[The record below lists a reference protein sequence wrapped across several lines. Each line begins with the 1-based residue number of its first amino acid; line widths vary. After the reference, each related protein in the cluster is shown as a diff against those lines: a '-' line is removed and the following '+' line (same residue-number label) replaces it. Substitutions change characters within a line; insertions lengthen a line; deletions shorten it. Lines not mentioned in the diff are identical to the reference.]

1 MRVELYPI
9 PYQFIT
15 VNIPRHPLR
24 INVGF
29 IVNAQI
35 GYYRDI
41 HFDFPH
47 IKLDNDLEVD
57 QFSGAVRVSR
67 TPQGVFV
74 LCEFSAR
81 ITMECDRCLDEIT
94 HTLKTEFSDLY
105 AFNHHLTTESDLIL
119 RDDGDIDLE
128 PLVREYLVL
137 EIPIS
142 ALCREDCK
150 GLCPVCGENRNISL
164 CEHVAQAE

>member
-1 MRVELYPI
+1 M
-9 PYQFIT
+9 
-15 VNIPRHPLR
+15 NIPRHPLR

-35 GYYRDI
+35 GYNRDI
-41 HFDFPH
+41 HFEFPH
-47 IKLDNDLEVD
+47 IKLDNDIELD
-57 QFSGAVRVSR
+57 RFSGLARVSR

-74 LCEFSAR
+74 QCEFSGQ
-81 ITMECDRCLDEIT
+81 ISMECDRCLDEIT

-105 AFNHHLTTESDLIL
+105 AFNNRSTTESDLLL

-128 PLVREYLVL
+128 PLAREYLVL

-150 GLCPVCGENRNISL
+150 GLCPVCGENRNTTV
-164 CEHVAQAE
+164 CEHVAQPEN